1 MTHSGASDDSSKW
14 DDDIYVDLTDDGGPP
29 VKIVD
34 YVKPRSSRPS
44 DLDKARLAPRLSRP
58 SELDKAILAS
68 MRPDWENGRLDAM
81 LKTPKVRHSG
91 FELDICLRTL
101 RPGQLIDGEIIN
113 FWADEVYANL
123 SEIQRNECIFLK
135 CDFYSRISSDK
146 YEFIETETREFPDFE
161 TSALRR
167 FFMPITIKGHW
178 ILAVISLELKTVTF
192 YDSLTTRNEHG
203 DEFKKIQMWLNGVYE
218 RQGIISYP
226 RFRSKRPKNVPK
238 QEASIDCGV
247 FVCMYLA
254 YACIRKV
261 LDFGQDDM
269 DLFRKW
275 ISYNI
280 SKRYI

>member
-1 MTHSGASDDSSKW
+1 MPAKRRGMTHSGASDDSSKW

-58 SELDKAILAS
+58 SELDKARLAS

-123 SEIQRNECIFLK
+123 SENSTKRMYF
-135 CDFYSRISSDK
+135 
-146 YEFIETETREFPDFE
+146 FE
-161 TSALRR
+161 
-167 FFMPITIKGHW
+167 M
-178 ILAVISLELKTVTF
+178 
-192 YDSLTTRNEHG
+192 
-203 DEFKKIQMWLNGVYE
+203 
-218 RQGIISYP
+218 
-226 RFRSKRPKNVPK
+226 
-238 QEASIDCGV
+238 
-247 FVCMYLA
+247 
-254 YACIRKV
+254 
-261 LDFGQDDM
+261 
-269 DLFRKW
+269 
-275 ISYNI
+275 
-280 SKRYI
+280 